1 MTDDRISADDLVTLY
16 LIIRR
21 LKEETAVNEYR
32 DHPFCQRLRKLML
45 SAYRVQGLTFEKMTE
60 EIGIGR
66 SSMSTYYSG
75 LRLPGAENLIKLA
88 DYFGVSTD
96 YLLGRE
102 GYELEENNE
111 SC

>member
-45 SAYRVQGLTFEKMTE
+45 SAYRVQGLTYE
-60 EIGIGR
+60 EITQEAGIRRGTMNNYR
-66 SSMSTYYSG
+66 G
-75 LRLPGAENLIKLA
+75 GVCLPGAENLLRLA

-102 GYELEENNE
+102 GYELEEKK
-111 SC
+111 